1 MLKSDAFFALSSS
14 GPLRRIRENET
25 VSKINGF
32 MRTPAYVIILAAL
45 TVLCNLLSLDLY
57 IYSIFI
63 AVGVFIALFGIDFL
77 PLMPIV
83 ILCYI
88 APSPS
93 NNPGSADNKGS
104 IFYFENGGL
113 YLIILI
119 SLLVLALIFRLLTD
133 KEIGGRAFLTKNRK
147 LLSGMLILGAS
158 YLLSGIGMSQYGSAS
173 WRTLLFG
180 LAVLVLVYV
189 LNVANKL
196 LSNSQLKLKECVFDK
211 KVLTIGFGCLLVVYA
226 LAGALFGQFGNLPS
240 KNLLFSL
247 IQCVAVMGMYFLF
260 SGTVKWSETPKYYL
274 AWVGTCAGLVVLPQL
289 LENYVSG
296 RVFMEGTGTM
306 DRELIFAGWG
316 MHNNIGGMMA
326 FMLPFPFYLAMTR
339 KRSWIYNILGT
350 VLMLGVVLSCSRTSM
365 LVAAVV
371 YCLCAV
377 MLLRRKEE
385 RKANLL
391 VYGIIAGIVVLFCVI
406 FFKKLMEIFALFF
419 EELFIMSERDNLVG
433 FGFKQY
439 QQHPIFGGSFFPQ
452 GEYVP
457 WDWSTSEAFSSF
469 FPPRWHNTIIQ
480 MLASCGIVGLVCY
493 LVHRYQTVKLLVIN
507 RSIEKRFILLFMISL
522 TVCSLM
528 DCHFFN
534 VGPVLFYSMAL
545 AFAENIAQSKVIE

>member
-1 MLKSDAFFALSSS
+1 MLKSDQFFSLSSS
-14 GPLRRIRENET
+14 GPMRRIRDNGT
-25 VSKINGF
+25 VSKINAF
-32 MRTPAYVIILAAL
+32 MRTPAYVITLAVL
-45 TVLCNLLSLDLY
+45 TVICNLLSLDLY
-57 IYSIFI
+57 IYTIFI
-63 AVGVFIALFGIDFL
+63 ATAVFITLFGIDLL

-93 NNPGSADNKGS
+93 NNPGSANNKGS

-113 YLIILI
+113 YLIFLI
-119 SLLVLALIFRLLTD
+119 SILVLCLLFRLLTD
-133 KEIGGRAFLTKNRK
+133 REIGGRAFLTKNRK
-147 LLSGMLILGAS
+147 LLNGMLILGAS
-158 YLLSGIGMSQYGSAS
+158 YLLSGIGMKEYGSAS
-173 WRTLLFG
+173 WRALLFG
-180 LAVLVLVYV
+180 LAVFALVYL

-196 LSNSQLKLKECVFDK
+196 LSTEGAKLKDCILDK
-211 KVLTIGFGCLLVVYA
+211 KLLIFGVSGLLLVYA
-226 LAGALFGQFGNLPS
+226 LAGALLGQFGTLPS
-240 KNLLFSL
+240 KNLLFAL
-247 IQCVAVMGMYFLF
+247 IQCVAVMVMYFLF
-260 SGTVKWSETPKYYL
+260 SGTVKWNETPKHYL

-326 FMLPFPFYLAMTR
+326 FMLPFPFYLALTR

-350 VLMLGVVLSCSRTSM
+350 VLMLGVVASCSRTSM
-365 LVAAVV
+365 LVAAVI
-371 YCLCAV
+371 YCICAV

-391 VYGIIAGIVVLFCVI
+391 VYGIIAGAVLLFCVI
-406 FFKKLMEIFALFF
+406 FFRKLMEVFALFF
-419 EELFIMSERDNLVG
+419 EELFIMSERDNLIG

-439 QQHPIFGGSFFPQ
+439 QNHPIFGGSFFPQ

-457 WDWSTSEAFSSF
+457 WDWSTSEAFTSF

-493 LVHRYQTVKLLVIN
+493 LVHRFQTTKLLLTD
-507 RSIEKRFILLFMISL
+507 RSIEKRFIFLFVISL

-545 AFAENIAQSKVIE
+545 AFAENIEQSKV